1 MVNEDQFRKACGAFP
16 TGVAIVTF
24 AIDDTDVHGITI
36 SSFTSVS
43 LRPPLILFCIH
54 QQSRILPVLRCSQH
68 FCINIL
74 TSDHELLSTDFAK
87 HHSSARFPVEWRRG
101 PTGSPTLTGA
111 LATLECSVKNVIP
124 GGDHEIVLGEVV
136 AASVASGAPLVR
148 FQGSYCNLSLVQ
160 TPHP

>member
-68 FCINIL
+68 FCSKKAVGADA
-74 TSDHELLSTDFAK
+74 TAMK
-87 HHSSARFPVEWRRG
+87 RRIF
-101 PTGSPTLTGA
+101 
-111 LATLECSVKNVIP
+111 CSK
-124 GGDHEIVLGEVV
+124 
-136 AASVASGAPLVR
+136 
-148 FQGSYCNLSLVQ
+148 
-160 TPHP
+160 